1 MIQMNDR
8 ADFFQKKM
16 SSNRSFTRKKNSS
29 HTWLRIIIII
39 LLLLLWLAGWKI
51 FWAPANLW
59 WEWEQSMDF
68 SLWAQVYLQWELKA
82 DGDIITH
89 THTID
94 DTNYWIIRIKSDLI
108 NLYDYAG
115 FVELTWTVEKFYQ
128 GNPIIKVVAL
138 SGTLAWSGNNTNIAL
153 DGNAGVYILWAWI
166 QFLPSFFDEYV
177 LLNEWENWEIHIQNI
192 ESWKD
197 IVLNYFRCNPSDPN
211 KNCKGLNETFSNNNA
226 QSFVTSEGDV
236 YYKMSEA
243 QSRFVSNW
251 NRWGIFINDVSDDDV
266 FKLKDLI
273 KFANEKNINEWI
285 KSRGISICQWSWE
298 KLQRI
303 TNSEINLKQEWLIV
317 TVSGDGMEKQMTCQ
331 ILVDFSLPEKWK
343 LQSLSIWDAVVIS
356 EESQDKE
363 ETKTETTWN
372 VVEAPISAT
381 SLDTNVPQLP
391 IKKECLETPDKEGCL
406 KYESTRWG
414 YVLNFPSSNI
424 SFSVSSVKE
433 NFGRTDINCSY
444 VINVIK
450 YTDKENLETTPAV
463 RIYECDWSVSESWAQ
478 WIVVYPRLD
487 KKFIV
492 QMNDGSWNDFS
503 MNLKFEQLNEE

>member
-29 HTWLRIIIII
+29 HTWLWIIIII
-39 LLLLLWLAGWKI
+39 LLSLLWLAGWKI

-128 GNPIIKVVAL
+128 GNPIIKVIAL

-177 LLNEWENWEIHIQNI
+177 LLNEWENWEIRIQNI
-192 ESWKD
+192 ETEKE

-211 KNCKGLNETFSNNNA
+211 KNCKGLNETFANNNA

-251 NRWGIFINDVSDDDV
+251 NRWWIFINDVSDDV
-266 FKLKDLI
+266 IFELKDLI

-285 KSRGISICQWSWE
+285 KSRAASICQWDWE
-298 KLQRI
+298 KMQKI

-317 TVSGDGMEKQMTCQ
+317 TVSWDGMEKQMTCQ

-343 LQSLSIWDAVVIS
+343 LLSLTIWDAVVAS
-356 EESQDKE
+356 NETWSNEELKS
-363 ETKTETTWN
+363 ETTWN
-372 VVEAPISAT
+372 VIDAPISAT
-381 SLDTNVPQLP
+381 SLDTNVPQFP
-391 IKKECLETPDKEGCL
+391 IKEEWLEYKSARGGYML
-406 KYESTRWG
+406 K
-414 YVLNFPSSNI
+414 FPSSNI
-424 SFSVSSVKE
+424 SYSVSSVKE
-433 NFGRTDINCSY
+433 NFGRSDVNCSY

-450 YTDKENLETTPAV
+450 YADKENLEVSPAIRV
-463 RIYECDWSVSESWAQ
+463 YECQWSVSQSWAPG
-478 WIVVYPRLD
+478 IVVYSTLD

-503 MNLKFEQLNEE
+503 THLKFQEIAGE